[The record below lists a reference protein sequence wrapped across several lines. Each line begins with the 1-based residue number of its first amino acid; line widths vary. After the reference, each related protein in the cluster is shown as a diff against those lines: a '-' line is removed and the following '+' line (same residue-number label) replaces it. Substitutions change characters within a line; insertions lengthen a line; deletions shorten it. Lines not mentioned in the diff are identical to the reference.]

1 MCFFTILLLNPPN
14 KDITKF
20 IDLVKKI
27 AILLQNATGK
37 IVVDIFLASGGVKS
51 RIKTRIIFIKD
62 GGNVMRKLLL
72 SLFSVSLIVTSSS
85 SAISCGNTYDS
96 NKYQVNTALGYV
108 DVNTKYKLEFG
119 VVPTKDTIF
128 EFVKSTCR
136 NQDALT
142 AKNVVGKVTLE
153 SYKFSNN
160 NLTVTLILVNDNL
173 EADDREEYQYSL
185 DIDSDNDSINDFFA
199 ETSKN
204 LKIETIKSWYDSD
217 DKEKLNTNM
226 NLYFNSEFANF
237 TNEKYASF
245 SRFISNSGIE
255 LKLQPSYFFFY
266 DESGFSLSEFS
277 NRLSNN
283 NDINIVYFEC
293 TRMELQLGSVSYDIE
308 TTMLIG
314 EKPQTVNFD
323 AISVRDEAV
332 QAKSKNIDLPAAVL
346 NVSSGIM
353 ALLNLGINNFYI
365 DVLSANISS
374 FPLDRNCNWW
384 GEEMNSKILIE
395 YNEQS
400 IPMNYDEN
408 DNDCFAEFVA
418 FVNEK
423 NNKDENP
430 AYINDLKLIITV
442 GDNEW
447 FTGTLEFNF
456 NLMIDN

>member
-204 LKIETIKSWYDSD
+204 LKIETIKS
-217 DKEKLNTNM
+217 
-226 NLYFNSEFANF
+226 
-237 TNEKYASF
+237 
-245 SRFISNSGIE
+245 
-255 LKLQPSYFFFY
+255 
-266 DESGFSLSEFS
+266 
-277 NRLSNN
+277 
-283 NDINIVYFEC
+283 
-293 TRMELQLGSVSYDIE
+293 
-308 TTMLIG
+308 
-314 EKPQTVNFD
+314 
-323 AISVRDEAV
+323 
-332 QAKSKNIDLPAAVL
+332 
-346 NVSSGIM
+346 
-353 ALLNLGINNFYI
+353 
-365 DVLSANISS
+365 
-374 FPLDRNCNWW
+374 
-384 GEEMNSKILIE
+384 
-395 YNEQS
+395 
-400 IPMNYDEN
+400 
-408 DNDCFAEFVA
+408 
-418 FVNEK
+418 
-423 NNKDENP
+423 
-430 AYINDLKLIITV
+430 
-442 GDNEW
+442 
-447 FTGTLEFNF
+447 
-456 NLMIDN
+456 

>member
-1 MCFFTILLLNPPN
+1 
-14 KDITKF
+14 
-20 IDLVKKI
+20 
-27 AILLQNATGK
+27 
-37 IVVDIFLASGGVKS
+37 
-51 RIKTRIIFIKD
+51 
-62 GGNVMRKLLL
+62 MRKLLL
-72 SLFSVSLIVTSSS
+72 SLFSVSLIVTTSS

-332 QAKSKNIDLPAAVL
+332 QAKSKI
-346 NVSSGIM
+346 
-353 ALLNLGINNFYI
+353 
-365 DVLSANISS
+365 
-374 FPLDRNCNWW
+374 
-384 GEEMNSKILIE
+384 
-395 YNEQS
+395 
-400 IPMNYDEN
+400 
-408 DNDCFAEFVA
+408 
-418 FVNEK
+418 
-423 NNKDENP
+423 
-430 AYINDLKLIITV
+430 
-442 GDNEW
+442 
-447 FTGTLEFNF
+447 
-456 NLMIDN
+456 